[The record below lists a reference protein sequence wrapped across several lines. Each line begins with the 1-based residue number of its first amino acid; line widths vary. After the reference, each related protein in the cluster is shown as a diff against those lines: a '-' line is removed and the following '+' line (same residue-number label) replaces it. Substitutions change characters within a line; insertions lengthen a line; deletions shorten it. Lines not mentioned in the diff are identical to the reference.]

1 MTLLITSRLESW
13 FEVEALGSARSFSAI
28 GSPLLD
34 MDLLWYTPYGEQMSM
49 CKKDYAR
56 RNLTGEDRGHM
67 VLGKRRLT
75 LREIALKFSISV
87 FLMRL
92 TIKVLAV
99 RRALCLAALAGG
111 LALTPIIFAQAGKP
125 SDDGKPQGSPSP

>member
-34 MDLLWYTPYGEQMSM
+34 MDLLWYTPYGEQMST

-56 RNLTGEDRGHM
+56 RNLTGKDRGHM

-75 LREIALKFSISV
+75 LREMTLIFSIPV
-87 FLMRL
+87 LHMCL
-92 TIKVLAV
+92 TIKFLAA
-99 RRALCLAALAGG
+99 RRAVFLGVLGAALS
-111 LALTPIIFAQAGKP
+111 LTPIIFAQA
-125 SDDGKPQGSPSP
+125 

>member
-28 GSPLLD
+28 GSPLLE
-34 MDLLWYTPYGEQMSM
+34 MDLLWYTPYGEQMST

-56 RNLTGEDRGHM
+56 RNLTGKDRGHM

-75 LREIALKFSISV
+75 LREITLKFSIPV
-87 FLMRL
+87 LHMCL
-92 TIKVLAV
+92 TIKAV
-99 RRALCLAALAGG
+99 PVTLPLCLAALACR
-111 LALTPIIFAQAGKP
+111 LPYTPLT
-125 SDDGKPQGSPSP
+125 